1 VQAKAQTRAIPL
13 VVAHSFENAPLQR
26 TKAVQF
32 TDYFNELLTSKLTGA
47 PDAARKDAMTRAFAP
62 SREPTPTARPR

>member
-1 VQAKAQTRAIPL
+1 MQAKAQTRAIPL

-32 TDYFNELLTSKLTGA
+32 TDYFNELLRHTSA
-47 PDAARKDAMTRAFAP
+47 
-62 SREPTPTARPR
+62 